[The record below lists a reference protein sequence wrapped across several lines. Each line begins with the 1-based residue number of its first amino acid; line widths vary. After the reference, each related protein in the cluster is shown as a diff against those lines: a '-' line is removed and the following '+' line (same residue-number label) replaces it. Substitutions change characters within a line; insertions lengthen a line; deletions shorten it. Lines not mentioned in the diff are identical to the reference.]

1 MDITDNTLKEI
12 PNSEQNV
19 AVVTDSVAQVP
30 AEVARELDISVIPFT
45 VSIDRSRIWMELT
58 SHLMNS
64 TAACASKTSC
74 RPPLPLR

>member
-1 MDITDNTLKEI
+1 MNIPENPQKEI

-45 VSIDRSRIWMELT
+45 VSIDRQAYLDGM
-58 SHLMNS
+58 HLRNS
-64 TAACASKTSC
+64 IAACASKTSC
-74 RPPLPLR
+74 RPLLQLL

>member
-45 VSIDRSRIWMELT
+45 VSIDRQPYLDGIDLAPHELYRRMR
-58 SHLMNS
+58 LENVM
-64 TAACASKTSC
+64 
-74 RPPLPLR
+74 P